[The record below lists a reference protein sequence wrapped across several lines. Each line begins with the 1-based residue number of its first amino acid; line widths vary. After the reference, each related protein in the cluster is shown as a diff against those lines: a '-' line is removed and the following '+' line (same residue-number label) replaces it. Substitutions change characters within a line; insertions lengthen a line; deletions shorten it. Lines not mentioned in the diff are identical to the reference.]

1 MEFYGQT
8 SGDHSQTPEFMT
20 ALTQIKEDAKKGID
34 QIGNSIKMYK
44 NGEGDQIPEEA
55 DGILPTVKAPKIKKE
70 DLPSTFYV
78 VAWHVEDH
86 AEGESFI
93 TLEQAEKFY

>member
-44 NGEGDQIPEEA
+44 NG
-55 DGILPTVKAPKIKKE
+55 
-70 DLPSTFYV
+70 
-78 VAWHVEDH
+78 
-86 AEGESFI
+86 
-93 TLEQAEKFY
+93 